1 MDVKKQ
7 PLMDLSMPGGFEKIE
22 STVECYQIY
31 QVLAA
36 AVELK
41 VFDFLESEG
50 ACDRNVIAEG
60 IGINGMFSR
69 SFLDTLSGV
78 GLLSKTDE
86 KYENTQIAKDF
97 LLSGSPYYQGDWLL
111 NIGRGNHWSNLAES
125 LKKQQQELAGF
136 KAGPGELFLTSLAE
150 TALRGEL
157 QAVTKE
163 ITAWDGFGDAKSV
176 LDIGGGHG
184 LYTIALC
191 QLNPN
196 LKGVVFDKPHVTG
209 TTKQFIARYGMEDR
223 ITTMDGDICADSFG
237 KGYDIV
243 IVSHL
248 LYKFRK
254 DLEPVFEK
262 AYQSLNPG
270 GLLVANHWFCAP
282 GCVPDSSSVRE
293 LSKSLQ
299 SFGHPLCHI
308 EEFYKV
314 FEKTGFGI
322 IKTCDI
328 PSAHGNSCLQL
339 AVKDKA
345 CKKEESRHSCCGS

>member
-1 MDVKKQ
+1 MDVKNRS
-7 PLMDLSMPGGFEKIE
+7 LIDLSMPSGFEKIE

-31 QVLAA
+31 QTLAA

-41 VFDFLESEG
+41 LFDYLESEG
-50 ACDRNVIAEG
+50 ACDRKFIAEG

-69 SFLDTLSGV
+69 SFLDTMVGL

-86 KYENTQIAKDF
+86 KYENTQAAKDF
-97 LLSGSPYYQGDWLL
+97 LLSDSPYYQGDWIL
-111 NIGRGNHWSNLAES
+111 NTGRGNHWSNLAES
-125 LKKQQQELAGF
+125 LKRQQQELAGF
-136 KAGPGELFLTSLAE
+136 KAGPGALFLTSLAE

-163 ITAWDGFGDAKSV
+163 ITAWDGFQSAKTV
-176 LDIGGGHG
+176 LDVGGGHG

-191 QLNPN
+191 QVNPN

-209 TTKQFIARYGMEDR
+209 ITHQFIAKYGMEER
-223 ITTMDGDICADSFG
+223 IATLDGDICTDSFG
-237 KGYDIV
+237 TGYDIV

-254 DLEPVFEK
+254 DLEPVFAKVYE
-262 AYQSLNPG
+262 SLNPG
-270 GLLVANHWFCAP
+270 GLLVANHWFCAT

-314 FEKTGFGI
+314 FEKMGFGI
-322 IKTCDI
+322 IKACDI
-328 PSAHGNSCLQL
+328 PSAHGSSCLQL

-345 CKKEESRHSCCGS
+345 CKKDESGHSCCC

>member
-1 MDVKKQ
+1 MDLKKES
-7 PLMDLSMPGGFEKIE
+7 LIDLSMPEGFEKIE
-22 STVECYQIY
+22 CTVECYQIY
-31 QVLAA
+31 QVLTA

-41 VFDFLESEG
+41 LFDYLASAG
-50 ACDRNVIAEG
+50 ACDRKVIAEG

-69 SFLDTLSGV
+69 SFLDTLTGID
-78 GLLSKTDE
+78 LLSKTDE
-86 KYENTQIAKDF
+86 KYENTQVAREF
-97 LLSGSPYYQGDWLL
+97 LLSASPNYQGDWIL
-111 NIGRGNHWSNLAES
+111 NIGRGNHWSNLVES
-125 LKKQQQELAGF
+125 LKRQQQDLAGF
-136 KAGPGELFLTSLAE
+136 KAGPGELFLSSLAE

-163 ITAWDGFGDAKSV
+163 ITAWDGFKNARSV
-176 LDIGGGHG
+176 LDVGGGHG

-191 QLNPN
+191 QVNPN
-196 LKGVVFDKPHVTG
+196 LKGVIFDKPHVTG
-209 TTKQFIARYGMEDR
+209 ITHQFIAKYGMEER
-223 ITTMDGDICADSFG
+223 IATLDGDICTDNFG
-237 KGYDIV
+237 TGYDIV

-254 DLEPVFEK
+254 DLEPVFAKVYE
-262 AYQSLNPG
+262 SLKPG
-270 GLLVANHWFCAP
+270 GLLVANHWFCAT

-314 FEKTGFGI
+314 FEKMGFGI

-345 CKKEESRHSCCGS
+345 CKKEAGSHSCCC